1 MATERLVKVPLSF
14 LVDAWAVAM
23 HITEDDEFWK
33 CNNLI
38 GKCFD
43 IISVFDEK
51 MDAIDRRIKF
61 RDYKMAPLGS
71 HERNILRKIYLDTAM
86 VHKNCRSDKEVLD
99 DPPF

>member
-14 LVDAWAVAM
+14 LVDAWMVAM
-23 HITEDDEFWK
+23 HITEEDEFWN

-43 IISVFDEK
+43 IINVFDEK

-61 RDYKMAPLGS
+61 RDYKVAPPGS
-71 HERNILRKIYLDTAM
+71 HERNILRKVYLDAAM
-86 VHKNCRSDKEVLD
+86 VHKDWRSDKEIPD